1 MKKIFCLCFSAVL
14 VLMCVACANR
24 TTVMVSDPAGQAD
37 VTTAGVSDPETT
49 GGEALAT
56 TRSSASGKVSEAK
69 PTTEKITGTTV
80 SSSAPEKVT
89 KATTTKK
96 TTYIPPLPVQGDPL
110 SLQPAEK
117 IEVSCDVDIMSATA
131 RICRSVNDLDV
142 LSDLS
147 KSHFKESDVLSSVD
161 KTRIPYVLKEK
172 YNDAFFADKALLVL
186 YFYERNGGITGS
198 VESLSLDGS
207 TLRANVALEKR
218 ESLTK
223 NLYYTQAITQWL
235 WVYELPADVAAVAT
249 DAAVQSHETVRYVD

>member
-1 MKKIFCLCFSAVL
+1 MKKILCLCFSAVL
-14 VLMCVACANR
+14 VLMCVACANQ
-24 TTVMVSDPAGQAD
+24 TTVMVSDPVGQAD
-37 VTTAGVSDPETT
+37 VTTAGVSDSETT

-56 TRSSASGKVSEAK
+56 THSSAS
-69 PTTEKITGTTV
+69 
-80 SSSAPEKVT
+80 EKVTETTT

-117 IEVSCDVDIMSATA
+117 IEVSRDVDRMSATA

-147 KSHFKESDVLSSVD
+147 KSHFKESDVLSPVD

-186 YFYERNGGITGS
+186 YFYESNGGVTGS

-207 TLRANVALEKR
+207 TLRVNVALEKR

-235 WVYELPADVAAVAT
+235 WVYELPADVAAAAT

>member
-14 VLMCVACANR
+14 VLMCVACANQ
-24 TTVMVSDPAGQAD
+24 TTVMVSDPVGQAD
-37 VTTAGVSDPETT
+37 VTTAGVTDPETN

-69 PTTEKITGTTV
+69 PTTEKTAATTV
-80 SSSAPEKVT
+80 SSPATEKVTETTT

-117 IEVSCDVDIMSATA
+117 IEVCRFSDATNPTVTL
-131 RICRSVNDLDV
+131 CRSVDDLDA
-142 LSDLS
+142 
-147 KSHFKESDVLSSVD
+147 LSSLTD
-161 KTRIPYVLKEK
+161 RTGNKKMSLVLKEA
-172 YNDAFFADKALLVL
+172 YGDAFFADKALLVL
-186 YFYERNGGITGS
+186 CFCEWDGGITGS

-218 ESLTK
+218 DSLTK
-223 NLYYTQAITQWL
+223 NLWVHAAETQWL

>member
-1 MKKIFCLCFSAVL
+1 MKRILCLCFSAVL
-14 VLMCVACANR
+14 VLMCVACANQ
-24 TTVMVSDPAGQAD
+24 TTVMVSDPVGQAD
-37 VTTAGVSDPETT
+37 VTTAGVSDSETT

-56 TRSSASGKVSEAK
+56 THSSAS
-69 PTTEKITGTTV
+69 
-80 SSSAPEKVT
+80 EKVTETTT

-117 IEVSCDVDIMSATA
+117 IEVSRDVDRMSATA

-147 KSHFKESDVLSSVD
+147 KSHFKESDVLSPVD

-186 YFYERNGGITGS
+186 YFYESNGGVTGS
-198 VESLSLDGS
+198 VESLSLDGF
-207 TLRANVALEKR
+207 TLRANVALEKLD
-218 ESLTK
+218 SLTK
-223 NLYYTQAITQWL
+223 NLAYTQAITQWL
-235 WVYELPADVAAVAT
+235 WVYELPADVAAAAT
-249 DAAVQSHETVRYVD
+249 DAAVRVHETVRYVD

>member
-1 MKKIFCLCFSAVL
+1 MKKILCLCFSAVL
-14 VLMCVACANR
+14 VLMCVACANQ
-24 TTVMVSDPAGQAD
+24 TTVMVSDPVGQAD
-37 VTTAGVSDPETT
+37 VTTAGVSDSETT

-56 TRSSASGKVSEAK
+56 THSSAS
-69 PTTEKITGTTV
+69 
-80 SSSAPEKVT
+80 EKVTETTT

-117 IEVSCDVDIMSATA
+117 IEVSRDVDRMSATA

-147 KSHFKESDVLSSVD
+147 KSHFKESDVLSPVD

-186 YFYERNGGITGS
+186 YFYESNGGVTGS
-198 VESLSLDGS
+198 VESLSLDGF
-207 TLRANVALEKR
+207 TLRANVALEKLD
-218 ESLTK
+218 SLTK
-223 NLYYTQAITQWL
+223 NLAYTQAITQWL
-235 WVYELPADVAAVAT
+235 WVYELPADVAAAAT
-249 DAAVQSHETVRYVD
+249 DAAVRVHETVRYVD

>member
-1 MKKIFCLCFSAVL
+1 MKKILCLCFSAVL
-14 VLMCVACANR
+14 VLMCVACANQ
-24 TTVMVSDPAGQAD
+24 TTVMVSDPVGQAD

-49 GGEALAT
+49 GGEVLAT
-56 TRSSASGKVSEAK
+56 TRSSASGKASEAK
-69 PTTEKITGTTV
+69 PTTEKIKETTA

-117 IEVSCDVDIMSATA
+117 IEVCCFHETTKPTVTL
-131 RICRSVNDLDV
+131 CRSVDDLDA
-142 LSDLS
+142 
-147 KSHFKESDVLSSVD
+147 LSSLTD
-161 KTRIPYVLKEK
+161 RTGNKKMSLVLKEA
-172 YNDAFFADKALLVL
+172 YGDAFFADKALLVL
-186 YFYERNGGITGS
+186 YFYERNGGIAGS

-223 NLYYTQAITQWL
+223 NLYYTQAITDWL